1 MRRSILV
8 QVLVLG
14 LAAPVWAQ
22 EAPVEDADVAEVED
36 LMAEVQAR
44 VDAIGKAAAERDEA
58 LLFLTRQVEQA
69 MQNMAGQ
76 EDQNTSL
83 QQKNA
88 ELNWEVEALAET
100 RVDLNEQLSSLAT
113 EHDVAVAELQ
123 AQVASLADLLT
134 LERESNASLEAEVG
148 KLSSELD
155 ETLRDREEMTQA
167 LAEARRTMDDGDG
180 TIATQEEE
188 IAKLNQQLAALRG
201 DLDTVTG
208 ALVSSEERVAQQ
220 NTKLAELDERLTLA
234 LAGSATELV
243 QYRSEFFG
251 RLRQALGVHPDIR
264 IVGDRFVFQSEVLFR
279 SGSAELGESGK
290 EQLLRLAG
298 TLKDISQDIPGDVDW
313 ILRVD
318 GHTDRQAIMTFQYP
332 SNWEL
337 STARAVSVVHFLMDQ
352 GLPPNRLAATGF
364 GEFQPI
370 DPGGD
375 EIAFRR
381 NRRIEFKLT
390 QK

>member
-88 ELNWEVEALAET
+88 ELNWEVKALAET